1 MNTTTKR
8 TSSSMIHQNGHENDK
23 AFEKMSNVMNASI
36 ALLSLCITVISLF
49 QIADKR
55 AAYLADELFAISSA
69 LYLTALIAS
78 YLHTKG
84 NAVNWLTTGAN
95 IVFTTA
101 LLCMLVAGIYLVF
114 EL

>member
-1 MNTTTKR
+1 MTTNVKKNPPAV
-8 TSSSMIHQNGHENDK
+8 IHQRRSDDDK
-23 AFEKMSNVMNASI
+23 AFEKMSNIMNASI

-55 AAYLADELFAISSA
+55 ATYLSDELFSISSA
-69 LYLTALIAS
+69 LFVAALLAS

-84 NAVNWLTTGAN
+84 HSNEALAKAANAV
-95 IVFTTA
+95 FTSA
-101 LLCMLVAGIYLVF
+101 LFSMIVAGLYLIF